1 MSLRTALRHAVV
13 VLAAAG
19 LAGCAVG
26 PNYKR
31 PTSESAARFKNSV
44 PAQSTEQ
51 RPPDHWWT
59 LFHDPDLDR
68 LIEQVDVSNQNLA
81 QAIAAYAGAV
91 AIVHQARAEF
101 FPIFSADASGTH
113 VKSGRRTGSAAT
125 VGSVTVNTPGTSGSS
140 YSIYQL
146 AGSASWELDV
156 WGKLRRTLEQAK
168 ETAGADR
175 ADLANAQLSA
185 RSQLA
190 IAYLQLRGAD
200 AEHQLLERTVDA
212 FQRTLTIAQNRYRV
226 GTVAKTDVLQA
237 QTQLLTAEQQEAAV
251 SLQRAELEDA
261 IAALIGRPASN
272 FHIEPRKDWNIPVPI
287 IPTGVPS
294 DLLRRRPDIVAA
306 EHQVAAANA
315 NIGIQEANYFPSLT
329 LTASYGLLSSSL
341 ATLFRSANSTSQVAL
356 AGSQTIFNFG
366 LTRAQVAQARAEWQ
380 QSVAS
385 YRQTILSAFQAVEN
399 DLAATD
405 WDKKQY
411 DILKQASAAADENE
425 RLTLNEYKAGTV
437 DYTTVVVSQTAA
449 LSARLSLAQMAV
461 NEQTAAVSLVTDL
474 GGGWSED
481 PKTAAR

>member
-1 MSLRTALRHAVV
+1 MSSPSVIRPAVL
-13 VLAAAG
+13 VLCGVG
-19 LAGCAVG
+19 LASCAIG

-31 PTSESAARFKNSV
+31 PASESAQHFKNASS
-44 PAQSTEQ
+44 PAESAAQ
-51 RPPDHWWT
+51 RPPDRWWT
-59 LFHDPDLDR
+59 LFHDPMLDQ

-81 QAIAAYAGAV
+81 QAVAAYAAAAAV
-91 AIVHQARAEF
+91 VRQARAEL
-101 FPIFSADASGTH
+101 FPSFGANASGTH
-113 VKSGRRTGSAAT
+113 VKSGGRTGSAAT
-125 VGSVTVNTPGTSGSS
+125 FGSVTVNTPGTSGSS

-146 AGSASWELDV
+146 TGSASWELDV

-168 ETAGADR
+168 ETARANL
-175 ADLANAQLSA
+175 ADLANARLSA

-190 IAYLQLRGAD
+190 IAYLELRGAD
-200 AEHQLLERTVDA
+200 AEHQLLAGTVQA
-212 FQRTLTIAQNRYRV
+212 YQRTLTITQNRYRV

-237 QTQLLTAEQQEAAV
+237 QTQLFTAEQQEDAV
-251 SLQRAELEDA
+251 SLQRAQLEDA
-261 IAALIGRPASN
+261 IAALVGRPASN
-272 FHIEPRKDWNIPVPI
+272 FHIEPRNEWNIPVPA

-329 LTASYGLLSSSL
+329 LTGSYGLVSSQL
-341 ATLFRSANSTSQVAL
+341 GTLLNAANSTTQFAL
-356 AGSQTIFNFG
+356 TGSETLFNFG
-366 LTRAQVAQARAEWQ
+366 LTQAQVAQARAEWQ

-405 WDKKQY
+405 WDKKEY

-461 NEQTAAVSLVTDL
+461 SEQTAAVSLVTDL
-474 GGGWSED
+474 GGGWSADE
-481 PKTAAR
+481 AAR

>member
-1 MSLRTALRHAVV
+1 MSSRSTFGLALLAT
-13 VLAAAG
+13 LAAA

-31 PTSESAARFKNSV
+31 PTSETAERFKNGV
-44 PAQSTEQ
+44 PSALSTQ
-51 RPPDHWWT
+51 PPTDRWWT
-59 LFHDPDLDR
+59 LYHDPVLDQ
-68 LIEQVDVSNQNLA
+68 LIAQVDVSNQNLA
-81 QAIAAYAGAV
+81 QAIAAYAAAAAV
-91 AIVHQARAEF
+91 VSQARAEL
-101 FPIFSADASGTH
+101 FPNFSANASGTH
-113 VKSGRRTGSAAT
+113 VKSGGRTGSAAT
-125 VGSVTVNTPGTSGSS
+125 VGSVAVNTGASGSS
-140 YSIYQL
+140 YAIYQL
-146 AGSASWELDV
+146 SGSASWELDV
-156 WGKLRRTLEQAK
+156 WGKLRRTLEEAK
-168 ETAGADR
+168 QTAGADY
-175 ADLANAQLSA
+175 ADLANARLSA

-190 IAYLQLRGAD
+190 IAYLELRGAD
-200 AEHQLLERTVDA
+200 AERQLLAGTVEA
-212 FQRTLTIAQNRYRV
+212 YQRTLTITQNRYRV

-237 QTQLLTAEQQEAAV
+237 ETQLFSAQQQEAAV
-251 SLQRAELEDA
+251 SLQRAQLEDA
-261 IAALIGRPASN
+261 IAALVGRPASN
-272 FHIEPRKDWNIPVPI
+272 FRIEPRKDWNIPVPV

-315 NIGIQEANYFPSLT
+315 NIGIQEASYFPSLT
-329 LTASYGLLSSSL
+329 LTGSYGLLSSEIS
-341 ATLFRSANSTSQVAL
+341 TLFRAANSTTQFAL
-356 AGSQTIFNFG
+356 SGSETVFNFG
-366 LTRAQVAQARAEWQ
+366 LTQAQVAQARAQWQ

-385 YRQTILSAFQAVEN
+385 YRQTILAAFQAVEN

-474 GGGWSED
+474 GGGWSEGN
-481 PKTAAR
+481 KGVQ

>member
-1 MSLRTALRHAVV
+1 MPSRAALRATVL
-13 VLAAAG
+13 LAAAG
-19 LAGCAVG
+19 LASCAVG

-31 PTSESAARFKNSV
+31 PTSESAVRFKNAV
-44 PAQSTEQ
+44 PVESPEQ
-51 RPPDHWWT
+51 PPLDRWWT
-59 LFHDPDLDR
+59 LFHDPELDQ

-81 QAIAAYAGAV
+81 QAIAAYAAAV
-91 AIVHQARAEF
+91 AVSHQARAEL
-101 FPIFSADASGTH
+101 FPSFSADASGTH
-113 VKSGRRTGSAAT
+113 VKSGGRTGGAAT
-125 VGSVTVNTPGTSGSS
+125 VGSVAVNTPGTSGSS
-140 YSIYQL
+140 YSLYQL
-146 AGSASWELDV
+146 TGSASWEIDV
-156 WGKLRRTLEQAK
+156 WGKLRRTLEQANQ
-168 ETAGADR
+168 TARADF

-190 IAYLQLRGAD
+190 IAYLELRGAD
-200 AEHQLLERTVDA
+200 AEHQLLEGTVEA
-212 FQRTLTIAQNRYRV
+212 YQRTLTITQNRYRV

-237 QTQLLTAEQQEAAV
+237 ETQLFTAQQQEAAV
-251 SLQRAELEDA
+251 SLQRAQLEDA
-261 IAALIGRPASN
+261 IAALVGRPASN
-272 FHIEPRKDWNIPVPI
+272 FHIEPRKEWNIPVPI

-294 DLLRRRPDIVAA
+294 DLLRRRPDIAAA

-315 NIGIQEANYFPSLT
+315 NIGIQEANYFPSFT
-329 LTASYGLLSSSL
+329 LTGSYGLLSSSL
-341 ATLFRSANSTSQVAL
+341 STLFRSVNSTTQFAL
-356 AGSQTIFNFG
+356 SGSETIFNFG
-366 LTRAQVAQARAEWQ
+366 LTHAQVAQARAEWQ

-399 DLAATD
+399 DLASTD

-411 DILKQASAAADENE
+411 DIIKQASAAADENE

-461 NEQTAAVSLVTDL
+461 SEQTAAVSLVTDL